1 MSSYIK
7 ISIGIFLLIAVSRFV
22 PHPPNFTS
30 LIALS
35 FYVPAILGKK
45 YIPISMLSFAISD
58 IFIGFHGVIFF
69 TWGSIL
75 IISFLPKLFKNKI
88 FNRLLGSIA
97 GATIFFIITNFGVW
111 LIGHYEYSI
120 EGLILCYTLAI
131 PFYTYTLISTIF
143 FAVLIETIIKIFSKK
158 FNTQLNS

>member
-45 YIPISMLSFAISD
+45 YIPWSKKLMQLSEMTPFNMCITKLNYSNNSLNISAISKIED
-58 IFIGFHGVIFF
+58 KNINAY
-69 TWGSIL
+69 L
-75 IISFLPKLFKNKI
+75 IYIDLNKI
-88 FNRLLGSIA
+88 
-97 GATIFFIITNFGVW
+97 VK
-111 LIGHYEYSI
+111 
-120 EGLILCYTLAI
+120 
-131 PFYTYTLISTIF
+131 
-143 FAVLIETIIKIFSKK
+143 V
-158 FNTQLNS
+158 

>member
-1 MSSYIK
+1 MSYIK
-7 ISIGIFLLIAVSRFV
+7 TSILIFSLIAISRLI

-45 YIPISMLSFAISD
+45 YIPISMISFAISD
-58 IFIGFHGVIFF
+58 LFIGFHNVIFF
-69 TWGSIL
+69 TWGSVL
-75 IISFLPKLFKNKI
+75 IISFLPQLFKNYI
-88 FNRLLGSIA
+88 FNRLLGSIM

-120 EGLILCYTLAI
+120 EGFILCYTLAI
-131 PFYTYTLISTIF
+131 PFYAYTLISTILY
-143 FAVLIETIIKIFSKK
+143 AALIETLIKIFSKK
-158 FNTQLNS
+158 LNIELNF